1 MSNDESLGWGARLP
15 SDRSYRFYWFS
26 HAWRYHGR
34 KEYYCADLTYGKA
47 YRVYANLKSVQ
58 HSVYVPA
65 YFSGPEEMF
74 HARQY
79 QEIFPKWMQM
89 DVGL

>member
-15 SDRSYRFYWFS
+15 SDRSYRFYFYRSNW
-26 HAWRYHGR
+26 GLR
-34 KEYYCADLTYGKA
+34 KKTYYCADVMNGKA
-47 YRVYANLKSVQ
+47 YQVYANLKSVQ
-58 HSVYVPA
+58 HSIYVPS

-74 HARQY
+74 QQRNY

>member
-1 MSNDESLGWGARLP
+1 MSNDESLGWGAKLP
-15 SDRSYRFYWFS
+15 SDRSYRFYFHRANWS
-26 HAWRYHGR
+26 RT
-34 KEYYCADLTYGKA
+34 KQYYCADVTYGKA

-58 HSVYVPA
+58 YSIYVPS

-74 HARQY
+74 QQRNY
-79 QEIFPKWMQM
+79 TEIFPKWLQM